1 MRCSASDGEAEDER
15 PFETG
20 TSERSGTKVKREGE
34 SGMITRR
41 LKKQAG
47 EAASYSL
54 SLSVA
59 VSVSELIA
67 GQAS

>member
-20 TSERSGTKVKREGE
+20 TSVRSGTKVKRERE

-41 LKKQAG
+41 LRKQAG

-54 SLSVA
+54 SVA
-59 VSVSELIA
+59 VSVCELIA